1 MDVETFFKHC
11 ESIPGRN
18 FPPDMEQK
26 DIIKHESGPLWVVAG
41 PGSGKTDSIVL
52 RCLKLLIVDRVN
64 PKSIMLTTFTEK
76 AARNLEDR
84 VSTYMQHFISIDPS
98 LSKIDFTQ
106 VRIGTL
112 HGVANDVMQEFRY
125 SGYQNFR
132 LLTDLIRCSPEILEI
147 LPVNEQNLC
156 VLNCL
161 ICRRTPYRV

>member
-64 PKSIMLTTFTEK
+64 PKSIMLSRNSRNFTCK
-76 AARNLEDR
+76 
-84 VSTYMQHFISIDPS
+84 
-98 LSKIDFTQ
+98 
-106 VRIGTL
+106 
-112 HGVANDVMQEFRY
+112 
-125 SGYQNFR
+125 
-132 LLTDLIRCSPEILEI
+132 
-147 LPVNEQNLC
+147 
-156 VLNCL
+156 
-161 ICRRTPYRV
+161 